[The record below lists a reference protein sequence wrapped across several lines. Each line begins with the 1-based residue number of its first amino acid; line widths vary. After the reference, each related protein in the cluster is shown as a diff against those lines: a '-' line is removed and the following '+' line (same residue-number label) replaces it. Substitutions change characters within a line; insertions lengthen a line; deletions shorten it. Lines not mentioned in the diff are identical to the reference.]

1 MANVVANVVANY
13 GQCCCLCWGQYY
25 GPYNQ
30 YHGPMLWPMLWQCCV
45 EANVVAMLWQYC
57 GLFSRQPAFLRLRSP
72 DLWPGLFT
80 ASPYL
85 HSFQYHSISFM
96 PPWYFIA
103 DFQRIVFIMKDIPKC
118 LCWKKKSFD
127 PVSFKSRSAD
137 MFFQHCVEQTIDI
150 FWGQKKVKHSNKI
163 GLHLK

>member
-1 MANVVANVVANY
+1 MANDV
-13 GQCCCLCWGQYY
+13 LR
-25 GPYNQ
+25 PMLR
-30 YHGPMLWPMLWQCCV
+30 PMLWPILWSILRQCCG
-45 EANVVAMLWQYC
+45 QCC

-103 DFQRIVFIMKDIPKC
+103 DFQRIMFNMKNIPKC

-127 PVSFKSRSAD
+127 PVSFKFWSAD
-137 MFFQHCVEQTIDI
+137 MFFQHCVEQTINI

-163 GLHLK
+163 GLQLKYTILSHNGHVNLLLL